1 MVTMLKSCRV
11 PMVVWWSSLTCFL
24 ALVAGGRSN
33 DVQCN
38 NLYDG
43 IWVLDKAYPL
53 YNSSTCPFIRKEFD
67 CLKYGRLDSE
77 YLHYRWQPSGN
88 CILPRFNGKEF
99 LMRMR
104 GKKIMFVGDSVSMNQ
119 FDSLLCMIHASV
131 PPNSKITTTTQPMP
145 TVTFEDYN
153 LSIMLF
159 TTHYLVDIFQTKI
172 GDVLDLN
179 SINSGTLW
187 KQMDVLVFNTWLWW
201 YRTGPKQGMTAFSIA
216 MKTWARWVDLSVN
229 TTKTTIFFQGV
240 SPAHYHGIEW
250 GEPGVTN
257 CAKETK
263 PIPGPTRAVMP
274 LALKVQEEVIATI
287 KKQVY
292 FLNITSLSFMRKDG
306 HPSSHNG
313 LHGMDCTHW
322 CVAGVPDTWNQ
333 LLSSILIG

>member
-1 MVTMLKSCRV
+1 
-11 PMVVWWSSLTCFL
+11 MVVWWSSLTCFL

-201 YRTGPKQGMTAFSIA
+201 YRTGPKQGYAF
-216 MKTWARWVDLSVN
+216 
-229 TTKTTIFFQGV
+229 
-240 SPAHYHGIEW
+240 HHIEW

>member
-1 MVTMLKSCRV
+1 
-11 PMVVWWSSLTCFL
+11 MVVWWSSLTCFL

-201 YRTGPKQGMTAFSIA
+201 YRTGPKQG
-216 MKTWARWVDLSVN
+216 
-229 TTKTTIFFQGV
+229 
-240 SPAHYHGIEW
+240 GIEW

>member
-1 MVTMLKSCRV
+1 SPKMVTMLKSCRV

-88 CILPRFNGKEF
+88 CILPSWKYIQDGKTIS
-99 LMRMR
+99 
-104 GKKIMFVGDSVSMNQ
+104 KDMN
-119 FDSLLCMIHASV
+119 
-131 PPNSKITTTTQPMP
+131 
-145 TVTFEDYN
+145 
-153 LSIMLF
+153 
-159 TTHYLVDIFQTKI
+159 
-172 GDVLDLN
+172 
-179 SINSGTLW
+179 
-187 KQMDVLVFNTWLWW
+187 
-201 YRTGPKQGMTAFSIA
+201 RMTAFSIA